1 MADEFSD
8 AQENGT
14 GEELLLGAVTQLG
27 NVHTVGIFL
36 EEAGYFL
43 EDMKKDLWWLLRAA
57 HQPSG
62 EVFYRGC
69 EVLEEVAPGVETI
82 IQTIKDKFSKHVESH
97 ENQVRAKITIIP
109 SVTQEE
115 MEVLIGLRR
124 LKFHCKGQIE
134 VFLSM
139 KEANNAAIWGAY
151 HNHVA
156 SVQPQWI
163 LDTDGAGQKSLFA
176 QCLSVVPFIANKDKS
191 ELKLLHVFCPD
202 RKKRHWAF
210 PGGDIIRGADTCIYD
225 SARREFQEELGVF
238 FGRDWAK
245 CFEAP
250 LPREGTDSISDPN
263 NLLYVS
269 VEKDGV
275 RYPCRPT
282 IFAQVSEEFYEA
294 SRTHED
300 DHGVIKLPK
309 PAGESV
315 RYDDLE
321 MANRVHL
328 DGLAFTE
335 HDEARWLNL
344 DFETGR
350 LWSDDSRQV
359 RKENAEFL
367 KSQPDKIWRFFA
379 QLLGRDM
386 PEKATM
392 LPANFDTN
400 GPFAVRI
407 SGIDKTAQNS
417 DVEEFFESGGIIKT
431 TLVKQFDVPK
441 HTARVEFET
450 VTMLEEALGLSG
462 RMLLRRKLK
471 VELWTEVGADEAT
484 ADAPGA
490 APLKEYVGPLPQE
503 APFKATC
510 RGLDRTVT
518 RDCLGYFFWDRACM
532 VHDVEFPMKNEKH
545 SGCVEF
551 TDQESLRK
559 ALSLNN
565 GVFRGREMT
574 IELYDPNAP
583 PPPSGGR
590 DNGRDRDDKGGRRDK
605 GGGKGKGKRDNDRG
619 YGGGGGGFDREPP
632 SREEFGS
639 ERPRL
644 QLKPR
649 STSDTNPPAAP
660 SDDRPSGRSD
670 PFGGQGGG
678 ARPDPFGGARNQDA
692 RSDPF
697 GGQRTQNDRPPPPRR
712 DEPRRDAPEGGKGLA
727 RRDEGGGKGRDER
740 FSNTRA
746 DSDSNWR
753 R

>member
-14 GEELLLGAVTQLG
+14 GEELLLGAVTNLG

-69 EVLEEVAPGVETI
+69 EELEEVAPGVETI
-82 IQTIKDKFSKHVESH
+82 IQAIKDKFSKHAESH

-109 SVTQEE
+109 AVTQEE

-163 LDTDGAGQKSLFA
+163 LDSDGAGQKSLFA

-245 CFEAP
+245 CFKAP
-250 LPREGTDSISDPN
+250 LPREGTEKINDPN
-263 NLLYVS
+263 NLLFVS

-282 IFAQVSEEFYEA
+282 IFAQVTEDFYEA
-294 SRTHED
+294 SRAHED
-300 DHGVIKLPK
+300 AQGVIQLPA
-309 PAGESV
+309 PAGEYV
-315 RYDDLE
+315 RYNDLE
-321 MANRVHL
+321 MATRVHL
-328 DGLAFTE
+328 DGLAFAE

-379 QLLGRDM
+379 ALLGREM

-392 LPANFDTN
+392 LPADFDTN
-400 GPFAVRI
+400 GPFAVRM

-417 DVEEFFESGGIIKT
+417 DIEEFFESGGVIKT
-431 TLVKQFDVPK
+431 TLVKQFDNPK

-462 RMLLRRKLK
+462 RMLLRRKVK
-471 VELWTEVGADEAT
+471 VELWSEAGDT
-484 ADAPGA
+484 VAAEAPGA
-490 APLKEYVGPLPQE
+490 APLVEYTGPLPQE
-503 APFKATC
+503 APFKAIC

-532 VHDVEFPMKNEKH
+532 VHDVEFPLKNEKH
-545 SGCVEF
+545 SGSVEF

-574 IELYDPNAP
+574 IELFDPNAP

-590 DNGRDRDDKGGRRDK
+590 DRDRRDDDRGRK

-619 YGGGGGGFDREPP
+619 YGGGFDRAPP

-649 STSDTNPPAAP
+649 STSDTNPPAEP
-660 SDDRPSGRSD
+660 SDDRPAG
-670 PFGGQGGG
+670 
-678 ARPDPFGGARNQDA
+678 RPDPFGGARPA

-697 GGQRTQNDRPPPPRR
+697 GGQRTQNDRPPPRR
-712 DEPRRDAPEGGKGLA
+712 DEPRRDAPEGGKGLS
-727 RRDEGGGKGRDER
+727 RSDPFGGAKPRDER

-746 DSDSNWR
+746 DADSNWR